1 MHSRNERKR
10 WHARLPVTADA
21 EGVVLLPAGV
31 LGSVVVTVT
40 LANATVLEVRDELD
54 QFGATVNT

>member
-1 MHSRNERKR
+1 MHGRNENKR

-21 EGVVLLPAGV
+21 ESVVLLPAGV

-40 LANATVLEVRDELD
+40 LANATVL
-54 QFGATVNT
+54 

>member
-1 MHSRNERKR
+1 MHGRNKRKR

-40 LANATVLEVRDELD
+40 LANATVL
-54 QFGATVNT
+54 